1 MTIAD
6 QIEMIDH
13 LLTPTELGKLLGL
26 SRKTLYA
33 KAKAGT
39 IPVTRLGGSIRFD
52 PALIAEY
59 LRDRTV

>member
-1 MTIAD
+1 MTIAEHIE
-6 QIEMIDH
+6 QIDR
-13 LLTPTELGKLLGL
+13 LLTPTELGKLLSL
-26 SRKTLYA
+26 SRKTLFA

-39 IPVTRLGGSIRFD
+39 IPVAQLGGSIRFD